1 MHAVLPNLYIS
12 AWYTI
17 AVSGVLEKDGI
28 THIMSVMTNVEE
40 SERLKPFKRMI
51 IAVNDDAD
59 EDLIDHFAAANQWID
74 DAVADGGKVLVHWYK
89 DPLVPRISLLSAWL
103 VQLTALCS
111 LAGKSRSATIVAAY
125 LMQRFTIGVEEA
137 LRRINAVRSVDPNM
151 GFREQLQVFLDCN
164 FVANSTK
171 AAYRH
176 WRLRQRST
184 LQKGTSP
191 TKRLDK
197 C

>member
-74 DAVADGGKVLVHWYK
+74 DAVADGGKVLVHW
-89 DPLVPRISLLSAWL
+89 
-103 VQLTALCS
+103 
-111 LAGKSRSATIVAAY
+111 
-125 LMQRFTIGVEEA
+125 
-137 LRRINAVRSVDPNM
+137 
-151 GFREQLQVFLDCN
+151 
-164 FVANSTK
+164 
-171 AAYRH
+171 
-176 WRLRQRST
+176 
-184 LQKGTSP
+184 
-191 TKRLDK
+191 
-197 C
+197 